1 MDFTTLTSFGGCMTL
16 AGQNVSAPIGAHP
29 GAVLTGTLQ
38 APCQPPIGPSGPQS
52 APGAEQGAGSSAP
65 ASGTFGAPRFAQA
78 PLGHF
83 APLLNMP
90 VGGSRLDPVQGKVPY
105 RGRPAAN
112 AAVWYG
118 VVGEDGVARALR
130 ATYEGKAGTSG
141 QGRWLDAGGV
151 ALPGGVLLFD
161 SAPAC
166 RGWMV
171 AHMGATA
178 KGYIEHGEP
187 LGVTP

>member
-1 MDFTTLTSFGGCMTL
+1 MPGAD
-16 AGQNVSAPIGAHP
+16 QKVSAPFGAHP
-29 GAVLTGTLQ
+29 GAVLAGPMQ
-38 APCQPPIGPSGPQS
+38 APCHPPIGPGGPQS
-52 APGAEQGAGSSAP
+52 APGAEEGAESSAP
-65 ASGTFGAPRFAQA
+65 ASGTPGTPHFAQA
-78 PLGHF
+78 GLGQF
-83 APLLNMP
+83 APLINMP
-90 VGGSRLDPVQGKVPY
+90 VGGARVEPVQGKVPY
-105 RGRPAAN
+105 RGRPTFDAPKAAP
-112 AAVWYG
+112 AVWYG

-130 ATYEGKAGTSG
+130 ATYEGVPGTSG

-171 AHMGATA
+171 AHMGATT
-178 KGYIEHGEP
+178 KGFTEQGEP

>member
-1 MDFTTLTSFGGCMTL
+1 MTR
-16 AGQNVSAPIGAHP
+16 ADQKVSAPFGAHP
-29 GAVLTGTLQ
+29 GAVPAGTLQ
-38 APCQPPIGPSGPQS
+38 APCQPWIGPSGPQS

-65 ASGTFGAPRFAQA
+65 ASGTPGTPRFAQA
-78 PLGHF
+78 PLGRY

-90 VGGSRLDPVQGKVPY
+90 VGGARVEPVQGKVPY

-118 VVGEDGVARALR
+118 VVGDDGIARALR
-130 ATYEGKAGTSG
+130 ATYEGVPGTRS

-171 AHMGATA
+171 ANMGATT
-178 KGYIEHGEP
+178 KGYTEAGEP